1 MLITRIELE
10 NIKSYHKFA
19 VDFRR
24 GTTAISGENGAGK
37 TTLVEAIGYALFDY
51 LPYSQARF
59 VREGEK
65 HGRIVVQLIGGD
77 ERPYVVERRCGSGAR
92 WFIHDEE
99 ANMRIEQSA
108 DVLDKLHELFG
119 IDRERPLDSL
129 FRDALGVPQ
138 GTFTA
143 IFLETPSKRKQT
155 FDALLQIEDYKTA
168 ADNLL
173 ETQHEYKDQK
183 QTQQA
188 KIDQLTYETRNL
200 TVWREQLKDAR
211 VQDEEWKQLNA
222 QWAIQLTQLEARLI
236 ELTEQYNRLQEL
248 KNGYETSKTKHESTQ
263 KLLAHHEQQLRL
275 AQIAQQ
281 AVNESSDDYQRYQ
294 QTEVTL
300 QKLRQDEQQR
310 SALRQQQAT
319 LQNQQARTQTN
330 LENLQK
336 RLQEVADAR
345 QLVVELA
352 PLVDQQIELEKQR
365 DDLRQKCVLY
375 TNIVSEGKQ
384 LVIRRDG
391 YQRKKE
397 ELEQKISE
405 IEPLVPI
412 ANSLQEHT
420 QKLMDLRVQRNQRQN
435 KTEQLQ
441 EKRQELAKRQA
452 ESEQIAE
459 RLRKA
464 ENNVAIIEEH
474 RSEAEEMSG
483 LQERYEKLTAQQNR
497 LEGNI
502 EGYAKSRAQSAG
514 GQCPLLNESCLNI
527 KQRGLVSLE
536 SYFESL
542 LEKEHAQLAGVG
554 QRQKAVTERMS
565 VIKKYADALNKL
577 DQYKERRDTLAEQ
590 AGRNSQESTRLQR
603 DIANL
608 TRELDELQTVEQQLR
623 EVEVAYNE
631 SKNAAARVSDLPG
644 LQRQVQQLV
653 EQIQQCEQDVR
664 ERRQKAESL
673 RGSENLLKGVETD
686 LDQLNDPRTRSKAQ
700 QHTIAQESS
709 HLEQQRGEQQ
719 RAFELQRRLQELQQ
733 QLAAYEQLDANIA
746 RQDALLQMTRPGYH
760 AYLKSIE
767 VARTLP
773 ARERDYQQLVRE
785 SELARQTLQ
794 KMEQTYWA
802 ARSNF
807 DEAEL
812 LRVRDRLDLL
822 RKEQAGLAEKM
833 QHHQKYM
840 NELEGRIAE
849 AEEKQNELEAA
860 RNEYQE
866 LDDLHTMTEYF
877 RKLIKEAAPFV
888 LKAMLNDIS
897 SEANRIFGEIMG
909 DRSAHLSWQNDYEII
924 LRRQGVNR
932 TFAQLS
938 GGEQMSAALA
948 VRLALLK
955 KLSTLNLAFFDEPT
969 QNMDELRRMNLA
981 EQIRR
986 VRGFEQLIVISHD
999 DTFEQG
1005 LDSLIRLQKSGGET
1019 RLQNEDALPQK
1030 STESAPNTI
1039 WGQDNIDNI
1048 YIAQ

>member
-143 IFLETPSKRKQT
+143 IFLETPAKRKQT

-173 ETQHEYKDQK
+173 ETQHEYKEQK
-183 QTQQA
+183 QAQQA
-188 KIDQLTYETRNL
+188 RIDQLTYETRDLN
-200 TVWREQLKDAR
+200 TWRDQLKEAR
-211 VQDEEWKQLNA
+211 GQDEEWKQLNA
-222 QWAIQLTQLEARLI
+222 QWAIQLTQLEECLI
-236 ELTEQYNRLQEL
+236 ELTKQYNRLQEL
-248 KNGYETSKTKHESTQ
+248 KNGYETSKARHESAQ
-263 KLLAHHEQQLRL
+263 KLLAHHEQQFHL

-281 AVNESSDDYQRYQ
+281 SVNESSTDYERYQ
-294 QTEVTL
+294 QAEAAL

-310 SALRQQQAT
+310 STLRQQQAT

-330 LENLQK
+330 LENLQN
-336 RLQEVADAR
+336 RLQEVAEAR

-352 PLVDQQIELEKQR
+352 PLVEQQIELEQQR
-365 DDLRQKCVLY
+365 DDLKQKCALY
-375 TNIVSEGKQ
+375 TTIVSEGKL
-384 LVIRRDG
+384 LVTRLDG

-405 IEPLVPI
+405 IEPLVPL
-412 ANSLQEHT
+412 ADRLPDYT
-420 QKLMDLRVQRNQRQN
+420 QRLMDLRVQRNQRQN
-435 KTEQLQ
+435 KTDLLQ
-441 EKRQELAKRQA
+441 EKRHELSKRQA
-452 ESEQIAE
+452 EGEQVAE
-459 RLRKA
+459 KLRKA
-464 ENNVAIIEEH
+464 ENSVVIIEEH
-474 RSEAEEMSG
+474 RSEAEEMPG

-536 SYFESL
+536 SYFEGL
-542 LEKEHAQLAGVG
+542 LEQEHAQLVGVG
-554 QRQKAVTERMS
+554 QSQKTVTERMGA
-565 VIKKYADALNKL
+565 IKKYADALNKL
-577 DQYKERRDTLAEQ
+577 EQYRERRDTFAEQ
-590 AGRNSQESTRLQR
+590 AERNGQEIARLQS

-608 TRELDELQTVEQQLR
+608 LGELDTLQTVEQQLR
-623 EVEVAYNE
+623 EVEAANNE
-631 SKNAAARVSDLPG
+631 SKNAAARVRDLPG
-644 LQRQVQQLV
+644 LQKQVQQLV

-673 RGSENLLKGVETD
+673 RGSENHLKGVEAD
-686 LDQLNDPRTRSKAQ
+686 LARLNDPRTRSKAQ

-709 HLEQQRGEQQ
+709 HLEQQRGEQR
-719 RAFELQRRLQELQQ
+719 RAFELQQRLQDLQQ
-733 QLAAYEQLDANIA
+733 QLAAYEQLDADIA
-746 RQDALLQMTRPGYH
+746 RQDALLQLTRSGYLT
-760 AYLKSIE
+760 YLKSIE

-773 ARERDYQQLVRE
+773 TRERDYQQHRQE
-785 SELARQTLQ
+785 SEQAQRTLQ
-794 KMEQTYWA
+794 EMERSYWTA
-802 ARSNF
+802 QSSF

-812 LRVRDRLDLL
+812 SRVRDRLDLL

-840 NELEGRIAE
+840 NELEGKIAE

-860 RNEYQE
+860 HNEYQE
-866 LDDLHTMTEYF
+866 LDDLHAMTEYF
-877 RKLIKEAAPFV
+877 RKLLKEAAPFV

-897 SEANRIFGEIMG
+897 AEANRIFGEIMG

-1005 LDSLIRLQKSGGET
+1005 LDSLIRLQKASGET

-1030 STESAPNTI
+1030 SSESVSNTI
-1039 WGQDNIDNI
+1039 WGQDNI

>member
-10 NIKSYHKFA
+10 NIKSYHKFV

-51 LPYSQARF
+51 LPYSQGRF

-65 HGRIVVQLIGGD
+65 HGHIVIHLIGGD
-77 ERPYVVERRCGSGAR
+77 ERPYSVERRCGSGAR

-119 IDRERPLDSL
+119 IDRARPLDSL

-168 ADNLL
+168 ADYLL
-173 ETQHEYKDQK
+173 ETQHEYKDQR
-183 QTQQA
+183 QAQQA
-188 KIDQLTYETRNL
+188 RIDQLTFETREL
-200 TVWREQLKDAR
+200 TVWREQLTEAR
-211 VQDEEWKQLNA
+211 VIDEQWKQLNA
-222 QWAIQLTQLEARLI
+222 QWAIELMQLEERLI
-236 ELTEQYNRLQEL
+236 QLTEQYNRLQAL
-248 KNGYETSKTKHESTQ
+248 KNAYETSKTKYESAQ
-263 KLLAHHEQQLRL
+263 HLLAHHEQQLQQARS
-275 AQIAQQ
+275 AHQ
-281 AVNESSDDYQRYQ
+281 AVNESHADYQRYQ
-294 QTEVTL
+294 QAEEAL
-300 QKLRQDEQQR
+300 QQLRQNEQQR

-319 LQNQQARTQTN
+319 LQSNQTRVQTN
-330 LENLQK
+330 LENLQQ
-336 RLQEVADAR
+336 RLQEVDAAR
-345 QLVVELA
+345 QQVVTLA

-365 DDLRQKCVLY
+365 DDLKQKCALY
-375 TNIVSEGKQ
+375 INIVSEGKQ
-384 LVIRRDG
+384 LSGRQASYR
-391 YQRKKE
+391 RKKE
-397 ELEQKISE
+397 ELEQKITE
-405 IEPLVPI
+405 IEPLLPI
-412 ANSLQEHT
+412 ADRLQEHT
-420 QKLMDLRVQRNQRQN
+420 QTLMQLQVQRNQRKN
-435 KTEQLQ
+435 KLEQLQ
-441 EKRQELAKRQA
+441 EKRNDLQKRQSESELLASKLRQA
-452 ESEQIAE
+452 EKN
-459 RLRKA
+459 LT
-464 ENNVAIIEEH
+464 IIEEH
-474 RSEAEEMSG
+474 RSEAEEMPL
-483 LQERYEKLTAQQNR
+483 LQERFDLLLAQQHR

-527 KQRGLVSLE
+527 KQRGLMSLE
-536 SYFESL
+536 AYFENL
-542 LEKEHAQLAGVG
+542 LQEEQAQMADVRQQ
-554 QRQKAVTERMS
+554 QRTLTERMGQ
-565 VIKKYADALNKL
+565 IKKYADALVRL
-577 DQYKERRDTLAEQ
+577 DQYVERRETAAEQ
-590 AGRNSQESTRLQR
+590 VQRNDLEIARLKN
-603 DIANL
+603 DVANL
-608 TRELDELQTVEQQLR
+608 TQELDALQTVEQQLR
-623 EVEVAYNE
+623 AVETAYNE
-631 SKNAAARVSDLPG
+631 SKSASTRVRDLPG
-644 LQRQVQQLV
+644 LQKQVQQLV
-653 EQIQQCEQDVR
+653 EQIQQCEQDLQ
-664 ERRQKAESL
+664 ERRQKADAL
-673 RGSENLLKGVETD
+673 RGSESLLKGVEAE
-686 LDQLNDPRTRSKAQ
+686 LAQLNDPRSRSRAQ
-700 QHTIAQESS
+700 QNIIAQEGS
-709 HLEQQRGEQQ
+709 HLEQQRVAQQ
-719 RAFELQRRLQELQQ
+719 RALELHQRLQDLQQ
-733 QLAAYEQLDANIA
+733 QLAVYETLDADIA
-746 RQDALLQMTRPGYH
+746 KQDALLQISRPGYH
-760 AYLKSIE
+760 TYLKYVE

-773 ARERDYQQLVRE
+773 ERERAYQQQLETTEQAQR
-785 SELARQTLQ
+785 TLQ
-794 KMEQTYWA
+794 ETE
-802 ARSNF
+802 RSYQSAQAHF
-807 DEAEL
+807 DETEL
-812 LRVRDRLDLL
+812 LKIKDQLDRLRKDL
-822 RKEQAGLAEKM
+822 AALAEKM

-840 NELEGRIAE
+840 NELGQKIAE
-849 AEEKQNELEAA
+849 AEEKLTELEAA

-897 SEANRIFGEIMG
+897 AEANRIFGEIMG

-1005 LDSLIRLQKSGGET
+1005 LDSLIRLRKDSGGET
-1019 RLQNEDALPQK
+1019 RLQNEDALPQAAR
-1030 STESAPNTI
+1030 EPAPNTI
-1039 WGQDNIDNI
+1039 WGQDNV
-1048 YIAQ
+1048 YAAQ